1 VADGDPWVCG
11 NCHSINQER
20 SSRCYS
26 CRTPRALALDLD
38 APSTSRL
45 IPKNA
50 PPSLQAKVAAEV
62 GATYHTSL
70 PWAIVFGV
78 VVAVVSA
85 ITVVRLVDLLL
96 IDRNGGL
103 ASLIEL
109 DDRAGSGLINLAWL
123 IGWLVGSVTWGLWLR
138 RVVANLPALGGG
150 WPNATPR
157 ATFLESLVPVFN
169 VWWTAAILRDAL
181 TRLSAPAPARL
192 GAWTAWAI
200 CLVVAA
206 AVLVR
211 LGPMAILRTIVV
223 TIIGDVIGFVAG
235 PGALFQAELGLE
247 ILGSTLIV
255 IAGFLILRIVGS
267 IESLQQDRRVELAGP
282 RPNAVSR

>member
-1 VADGDPWVCG
+1 MADGDPWVCG

-20 SSRCYS
+20 STRCYS

-50 PPSLQAKVAAEV
+50 PPGVQAKVAAEA
-62 GATYHTSL
+62 GATYHTSMPL
-70 PWAIVFGV
+70 AIAFGV

-85 ITVVRLVDLLL
+85 ITIVRLVDLLL
-96 IDRNGGL
+96 VDPNGGL

-109 DDRAGSGLINLAWL
+109 DARAAGGLINLAWL
-123 IGWLVGSVTWGLWLR
+123 IGWLLGSVTWGLWLS

-169 VWWTAAILRDAL
+169 VYWTAAILREAL
-181 TRLSAPAPARL
+181 TRLSAPRPPRL
-192 GAWTAWAI
+192 GAWAAWTV

-223 TIIGDVIGFVAG
+223 TIIGNVIAFVAG
-235 PGALFQAELGLE
+235 PGALFDAELGLE
-247 ILGSTLIV
+247 VLVSSLIV
-255 IAGFLILRIVGS
+255 IAGFAILRIVGS
-267 IESLQQDRRVELAGP
+267 IESLQGDRRLELAGP